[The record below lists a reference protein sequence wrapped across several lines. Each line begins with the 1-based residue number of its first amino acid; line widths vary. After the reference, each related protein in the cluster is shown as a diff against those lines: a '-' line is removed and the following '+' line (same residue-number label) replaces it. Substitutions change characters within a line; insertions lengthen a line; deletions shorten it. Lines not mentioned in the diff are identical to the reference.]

1 MFLNDSDGFRY
12 TLTDFYDAGQLD
24 DVVAKPSEY
33 DKKLFSITKK
43 MFPNKWVR
51 DLVYQDLAYDDE
63 VSDYHLMIDC

>member
-1 MFLNDSDGFRY
+1 MVLD

-43 MFPNKWVR
+43 MFPNK
-51 DLVYQDLAYDDE
+51 
-63 VSDYHLMIDC
+63 